1 MSIYLYGQGIFLV
14 REIDRE
20 LISGELAVDREG
32 GTNSHCPLS
41 KVDIYL
47 AQENG
52 QLDVFMYLED

>member
-1 MSIYLYGQGIFLV
+1 M